1 MQYLFVTGRNPELAL
16 AEALSLFEK
25 MNIDI
30 TPSVSKTNAFI
41 FNTHKGLDTKKIL
54 RLLGGTIA
62 IGKILCTGDIS
73 EVKNFIETEEVY
85 FGQKNKFLYSCL
97 NFAGEDSLNITLNAL
112 KQKFRAEKTKAR
124 FKSTRGTILM
134 QSGLIA
140 EGTPSK
146 ISATDI
152 TYFLFK
158 DKNYSFGFVEAFS
171 DSKEMEARDMGKPVR
186 REHLAI
192 SPRLSKILVNLSQT
206 KQGQTLLDPF
216 CGIGVILQ
224 EALVQ
229 GINVVGVDINSTAID
244 GAKKNTEWTKNKYRA
259 KANSKILIG
268 DSRKVS
274 LQNIDGIATEPSL
287 GMLLKKTPHKKTAI
301 QMQER
306 FENLMIQVLNNLK
319 NSLTSQAK
327 IAFTAPYINTGKSR
341 LGCNIQKI
349 CNATGFQVHAL
360 KNQTPKFP
368 VCDFRPNQIVG
379 REIFVLE
386 KKM

>member
-16 AEALSLFEK
+16 AEAISLLEK
-25 MNIDI
+25 MNIDA
-30 TPSVSKTNAFI
+30 TPSTSKTNAFI
-41 FNTHKGLDTKKIL
+41 LNTHKGLDVKQIL
-54 RLLGGTIA
+54 PMLGGTIA
-62 IGKILCTGDIS
+62 IGKILCTGDLS
-73 EVKNFIETEEVY
+73 ELKGFIETEEVY

-97 NFAGEDSLNITLNAL
+97 NFADEGGLNTVLNTL

-124 FKSTRGTILM
+124 FKATRGTILM
-134 QSGLIA
+134 QSGSVV

-146 ISATDI
+146 ISATDV

-171 DSKEMEARDMGKPVR
+171 DSKEMEVRDMGKPVR

-224 EALVQ
+224 EATVQ

-244 GAKKNTEWTKNKYRA
+244 GAKKNIEWTKNKYHA
-259 KANSKILIG
+259 KASVKISVG

-287 GMLLKKTPHKKTAI
+287 GTLLKKIPHTKVAM
-301 QMQER
+301 QMQSR
-306 FENLMIQVLNNLK
+306 FENLMIDVLNNLK
-319 NSLTSQAK
+319 NSLTSEAK
-327 IAFTAPYINTGKSR
+327 IAFTAPYINTGKIR
-341 LGCNIQKI
+341 VGCSIQKI
-349 CNATGFQVHAL
+349 CTGTGLKVHVL
-360 KNQTPKFP
+360 KGTNQKFP
-368 VCDFRPNQIVG
+368 VQDFRPNQIVG

-386 KKM
+386 KK

>member
-25 MNIDI
+25 MDIDV
-30 TPSVSKTNAFI
+30 TPSASKTNAFI
-41 FNTHKGLDTKKIL
+41 LNTRKGLNTKQIL

-73 EVKNFIETEEVY
+73 EVERFIESEEVY

-97 NFAGEDSLNITLNAL
+97 DFADEDSLNIVLNAL

-124 FKSTRGTILM
+124 FKSIRGTILM
-134 QSGLIA
+134 QTGDVV

-146 ISATDI
+146 ISSTDI

-158 DKNYSFGFVEAFS
+158 DENYSLGFIEAFS
-171 DSKEMEARDMGKPVR
+171 DSKEMEARDMGKAVR

-244 GAKKNTEWTKNKYRA
+244 GAKKNIEWTKNKYRA
-259 KANSKILIG
+259 KASSKISVG

-287 GMLLKKTPHKKTAI
+287 GMLLKKIPHKKVAI

-306 FENLMIQVLNNLK
+306 FENLLIQVLNNLK
-319 NSLTSQAK
+319 NSLTSDAK

-349 CNATGFQVHAL
+349 CNATGLQVHTL
-360 KNQTPKFP
+360 KSQTPKFP

-379 REIFVLE
+379 RDIFVLE
-386 KKM
+386 KI